1 MTRANIGGKGQGAT
15 RRQMNVKFSGK
26 STPLVM
32 AGGAKALAMSLR
44 RLGDKEL
51 SDEMRAASK
60 AAAEEIVP
68 YAKRRAP
75 YVSGKLEASI
85 KADAT
90 RSIAR
95 IKAGSASR
103 VPYARAIHSGRYI
116 SQRTR
121 GIRTKPQ
128 PFIRKA
134 IPEAWPQLVKQYEK
148 GLNQVA
154 KKFAAKHGAHRV
166 TGRFVKK

>member
-1 MTRANIGGKGQGAT
+1 MTRANIGGKGQVAT
-15 RRQMNVKFSGK
+15 RRVMDVKFSGK

-32 AGGAKALAMSLR
+32 AGGARALAMSLR

-134 IPEAWPQLVKQYEK
+134 IPEAWPQLVKQYERDLTK
-148 GLNQVA
+148 WRKSSLQNMGPTGSREGL
-154 KKFAAKHGAHRV
+154 
-166 TGRFVKK
+166 

>member
-1 MTRANIGGKGQGAT
+1 MTRANVGGKGQVAN
-15 RRQMNVKFSGK
+15 RRHMDVKFSGM

-32 AGGAKALAMSLR
+32 AGGAKELAMSLR

-51 SDEMRAASK
+51 SDEMRKASK

-68 YAKRRAP
+68 YAKARVP
-75 YVSGKLEASI
+75 VVTGKLRDSI

-90 RSIAR
+90 RSIAK
-95 IKAGSASR
+95 IKAGSPSR
-103 VPYARAIHSGRYI
+103 VPYARAVHSGRYV
-116 SQRTR
+116 SQRAR
-121 GIRTKPQ
+121 GFRTKAT
-128 PFIRKA
+128 PFIREA
-134 IPEAWPQLVKQYEK
+134 IPEAWPQLVKQYER

-154 KKFAAKHGAHRV
+154 EAFHKKYKAHRA

>member
-1 MTRANIGGKGQGAT
+1 MG
-15 RRQMNVKFSGK
+15 VKFSGK
-26 STPLVM
+26 STPRVM

-60 AAAEEIVP
+60 AAAETIVP

-75 YVSGKLEASI
+75 VQTGKLQASI

-90 RSIAR
+90 RSIAK
-95 IKAGSASR
+95 IKAGSPTR
-103 VPYARAIHSGRYI
+103 VPYARAVHSGRYV
-116 SQRTR
+116 SQRSR
-121 GIRTKPQ
+121 GFRTKPQ

-134 IPEAWPQLVKQYEK
+134 IPESWPQLVDKYEK
-148 GLNQVA
+148 GLNNVA
-154 KKFAAKHGAHRV
+154 KKFAKKHGAHRV

>member
-1 MTRANIGGKGQGAT
+1 
-15 RRQMNVKFSGK
+15 MNVKFSGK

-32 AGGAKALAMSLR
+32 AGGAKQLALSLR

-60 AAAEEIVP
+60 AAAETIVP

-75 YVSGKLEASI
+75 VQTGKLQASI

-90 RSIAR
+90 RSIAK
-95 IKAGSASR
+95 IKAGSPTR
-103 VPYARAIHSGRYI
+103 VPYARAVHSGRYV

-121 GIRTKPQ
+121 GFRTKPN
-128 PFIRKA
+128 PFIREA
-134 IPEAWPQLVKQYEK
+134 IPEAWPQLVKTYEK
-148 GLNQVA
+148 GLSKVA
-154 KKFAAKHGAHRV
+154 EKFRRKHGAHRV